1 MKKTTSKLF
10 ALLMAAVLLLGLA
23 ACGNDNTPATT
34 PADSQPG
41 SSAAQTTAAPAA
53 EKNFTVTFNSQGG
66 SAVQAQTVKEGDHA
80 AKPAD
85 PTKDGFLFGGW
96 ATDEAGSNAYDFDA
110 EAVKAD
116 LTLYAVWADAS
127 NASVATFHLNYDGA
141 DVYVTQ
147 NFANESRISKPEN
160 PTRDGFYFAG
170 WYINQELTE
179 AFSDMK
185 KYSGNQDFYAKWL
198 NIYVLEAEDT
208 QVTGL
213 NPEEDTTATTSGNKL
228 GYGRSG
234 EAHGEGLI
242 AKGSDASG
250 GYYIHGL
257 YYPDAYLAFEITS
270 DKDAEDVQIVVRLS
284 AEFKD
289 YELTQK
295 DLALEVN
302 GKKQKYNSTISL
314 KQDQPFADYTITLAA
329 KLQAGENLIRL
340 VVLND
345 EKQFPDGTVNAAA
358 PMVDCIYVYTDA
370 KIEMTKYNTKVTGH

>member
-1 MKKTTSKLF
+1 MKKTTIKLLSLLCIF
-10 ALLMAAVLLLGLA
+10 AMLLGLA
-23 ACGNDNTPATT
+23 ACGNDTPA
-34 PADSQPG
+34 A
-41 SSAAQTTAAPAA
+41 TTAAPTQQQATTPQTQAAPA
-53 EKNFTVTFNSQGG
+53 EKSFTVTFDAQGG
-66 SAVQAQTVKEGDHA
+66 SAVAAQTVKEGGHA
-80 AKPAD
+80 EQPAD
-85 PTKDGFLFGGW
+85 PTKDGFIFGGW
-96 ATDEAGSNAYDFDA
+96 ATDAAGSTAYDFAA

-116 LTLYAVWADAS
+116 VTLYAVWADAS
-127 NASVATFHLNYDGA
+127 NAAVATFHLNYEGA
-141 DVYVTQ
+141 DVYTTQ

-160 PTRDGFYFAG
+160 PSREGFYFAG
-170 WYINQELTE
+170 WFSDEALTE

-198 NIYVLEAEDT
+198 YIYVLEAEDT

-242 AKGSDASG
+242 AKASDASG
-250 GYYIHGL
+250 GFYIHGL
-257 YYPDAYLAFEITS
+257 YYPDAYLAFEITC

-295 DLALEVN
+295 DFQLEVN

-314 KQDQPFADYTITLAA
+314 KQDQPFADYTITLTAT
-329 KLQAGENLIRL
+329 LQAGENVIRL
-340 VVLND
+340 VVIND

-358 PMVDCIYVYTDA
+358 PMIDCIYLYTDA
-370 KIEMTKYNTKVTGH
+370 KIEMTKYNTKLTGH

>member
-1 MKKTTSKLF
+1 MKKTTSRLF
-10 ALLMAAVLLLGLA
+10 ALLCAAAMLLCLA
-23 ACGNDNTPATT
+23 ACGD
-34 PADSQPG
+34 QPG
-41 SSAAQTTAAPAA
+41 TSTEAPKPAETTQAPAA
-53 EKNFTVTFNSQGG
+53 DDSFTVTFDSQGG
-66 SAVQAQTVKEGDHA
+66 SAVQAQTVKKGEHA

-85 PTKDGFLFGGW
+85 PTKDGALFSGW
-96 ATDEAGSNAYDFDA
+96 AKDAAGANAYDFEA
-110 EAVKAD
+110 ESVSAN

-127 NASVATFHLNYDGA
+127 NAAVATFHLNYDGA
-141 DVYVTQ
+141 DVYVTK
-147 NFANESRISKPEN
+147 NFANESRISKPDD

-170 WYINQELTE
+170 WYSDKELTE

-250 GYYIHGL
+250 GFYIHGL

-295 DLALEVN
+295 DFQVEVN
-302 GKKQKYNSTISL
+302 GKKQKYNSTLSL
-314 KQDQPFADYTITLAA
+314 KQDQPFADYTITLTA
-329 KLQAGENLIRL
+329 KLQAGENVIRL
-340 VVLND
+340 VVIND

-358 PMVDCIYVYTDA
+358 PMIDCIYLYTDA
-370 KIEMTKYNTKVTGH
+370 KIEMNKYNTKLTGH